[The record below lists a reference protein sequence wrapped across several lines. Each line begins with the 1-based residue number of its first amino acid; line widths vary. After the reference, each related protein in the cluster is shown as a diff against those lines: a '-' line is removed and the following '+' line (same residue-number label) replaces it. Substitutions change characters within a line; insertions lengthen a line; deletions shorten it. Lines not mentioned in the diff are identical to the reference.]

1 MMNISIEYLVAGMH
15 RVSDFF
21 YKHSLPK
28 VVLDMQ
34 GGSTEAYRKMIQDAG
49 FSFEAN
55 FEREIVRQLN
65 NGGRLGMM
73 PAEMLFPVMMSRF
86 GVAIKDFIDTDPS
99 QLEALEA
106 ACNHCPVVGDCW
118 KAMRSGAS
126 AAEARNFCASADIF
140 ESYSNDKVN
149 I

>member
-1 MMNISIEYLVAGMH
+1 MNISIDYLVAGMH
-15 RVSDFF
+15 RVSNFF
-21 YKHSLPK
+21 YKHSLRK

-34 GGSTEAYRKMIQDAG
+34 DGSTEAYRKMIQDAG
-49 FSFEAN
+49 FSFEAS

-73 PAEMLFPVMMSRF
+73 PAEMLLPVMMSQF
-86 GVAIKDFIDTDPS
+86 GVARNDFIDTDPS

-118 KAMRSGAS
+118 KSMRSGAS
-126 AAEARNFCASADIF
+126 TAEALSFCPSADIF
-140 ESYSNDKVN
+140 ERCGNDKVKV
-149 I
+149 